1 YGYPIEEAT
10 QIAVSTVRDFLK
22 ENTTSTEVIFC
33 CFSEHD
39 LSVYKRYVACN
50 SEALTEGRDI
60 WE

>member
-1 YGYPIEEAT
+1 MAAKRILVVDDDALF
-10 QIAVSTVRDFLK
+10 RDFLK
-22 ENTTSTEVIFC
+22 ENTTSMEVIFC